1 VFNWVSSIRK
11 IKKNT
16 LKTIVFDLD
25 GTLVDTSAD
34 ILESLDYCL
43 STIGLGPV
51 DPKDLHK
58 YVGMGGRVM
67 IQRAFEIQKTPLD
80 SKTHERLIRLF
91 LEHYGNHIP
100 GQSKPYPGVV
110 EALRKFRAEGY
121 RTAVCTNKFEA
132 LSSALI
138 GALDLA
144 GDFEAICGADT
155 FSFQKPDPRHLTET
169 IGRAGG
175 DPQLSIMVGDSRTDI
190 ATARAANI
198 PVIAVD
204 FGFCDVPVATL
215 EPDHVISHYDELTPD
230 LAERLMA
237 LPR

>member
-1 VFNWVSSIRK
+1 V
-11 IKKNT
+11 
-16 LKTIVFDLD
+16 KTIVFDLD

-43 STIGLGPV
+43 STVGLEPV

-67 IQRAFEIQKTPLD
+67 IKRAFEIQNTPLD
-80 SKTHERLIRLF
+80 SETHERLIRLF
-91 LEHYGNHIP
+91 LEHYSDHIP

-110 EALRKFRAEGY
+110 NALRQLRAEGY
-121 RTAVCTNKFEA
+121 KTAVCTNKYET

-175 DPQLSIMVGDSRTDI
+175 DPGRAVMVGDSRTDI
-190 ATARAANI
+190 ATAKAANI

-215 EPDHVISHYDELTPD
+215 EPDHVISHYDELTPA
-230 LAERLMA
+230 LAERLMSA
-237 LPR
+237 AR